1 MFTETLGIYP
11 ESINKAYE
19 VVSNTVN
26 SIGLSKLLDG
36 FDEKVK
42 MSIKRLIVEE
52 EPDDNSTLND
62 LTNSII
68 YEMFDIMQDAINDVI
83 PDLMVYANVNGYD
96 STFEI
101 GGSTKEETARIRILL
116 ESGLDKNLIKK
127 ALEVNL
133 ISLGISND
141 DLRELLTDQY
151 VVKDIVKAMKSNE
164 FDYTIYKDVE
174 ELGADNSD
182 NGCREDDDTDETF
195 GLFLIQAYHDGHSDA
210 IYAEL
215 TGDKILEAWPFNMED
230 DDDDDEE

>member
-19 VVSNTVN
+19 VMSNTVN

-36 FDEKVK
+36 FDKKVK
-42 MSIKRLIVEE
+42 KSIKRLIVEE

-83 PDLMVYANVNGYD
+83 PDLMVYANANGFD
-96 STFEI
+96 SSFEV
-101 GGSTKEETARIRILL
+101 GGVTNEETTRIRMLI
-116 ESGLDKNLIKK
+116 ESELDRSLVKK
-127 ALEVNL
+127 ALKVGL
-133 ISLGISND
+133 VSLGVSD
-141 DLRELLTDQY
+141 DDFKCILKERNI
-151 VVKDIVKAMKSNE
+151 VKDLVKAMKNYE
-164 FDYTIYKDVE
+164 FNYTIYKNAE

-182 NGCREDDDTDETF
+182 NGCRYEDDTDETF

-215 TGDKILEAWPFNMED
+215 TGDQILEAWPFNMED